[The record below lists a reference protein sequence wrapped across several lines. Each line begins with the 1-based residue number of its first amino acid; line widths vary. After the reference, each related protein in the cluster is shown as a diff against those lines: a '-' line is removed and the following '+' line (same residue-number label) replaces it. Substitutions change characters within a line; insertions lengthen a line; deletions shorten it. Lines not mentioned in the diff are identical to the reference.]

1 MKNMTFNG
9 SVGNY
14 DIGLEDDESRAELL
28 SGASQVDANGAFVE
42 E

>member
-1 MKNMTFNG
+1 MSFNG

-14 DIGLEDDESRAELL
+14 YIGMEDGSRADLP
-28 SGASQVDANGAFVE
+28 SGASQVDANGVFIE